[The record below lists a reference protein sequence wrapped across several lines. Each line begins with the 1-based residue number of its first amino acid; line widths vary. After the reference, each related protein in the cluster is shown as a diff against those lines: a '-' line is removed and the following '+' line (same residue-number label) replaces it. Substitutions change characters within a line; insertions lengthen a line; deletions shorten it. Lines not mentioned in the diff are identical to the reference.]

1 MRWSRAAKGERM
13 EKVERDAIVRR
24 LWEWGSALEDCERK
38 QREITR
44 LLEQADSADVMLRAQ
59 VLTAMPKGSD
69 VGDPTCK
76 AVLMRDDALR
86 RVDQLLDD
94 IHAIMAGKADT
105 DAQVDKLDPN
115 LKRLLY
121 LRYVRGWGLSYRIPQ
136 ALHADRRTVYRWH
149 EQVLEKMSQNVP

>member
-1 MRWSRAAKGERM
+1 M

-24 LWEWGSALEDCERK
+24 LWAWGSALEDCERK

-59 VLTAMPKGSD
+59 VLTAMLKGSD

-149 EQVLEKMSQNVP
+149 ERALEKMSHNVP

>member
-1 MRWSRAAKGERM
+1 M
-13 EKVERDAIVRR
+13 EKAERDAIVRR
-24 LWEWGSALEDCERK
+24 LWAWGSALEDCERK

-44 LLEQADSADVMLRAQ
+44 LLEQADNADVMLRAQ

-69 VGDPTCK
+69 AGNPTCK
-76 AVLMRDDALR
+76 AVLMRDEALR

-94 IHAIMAGKADT
+94 IHAIMAGKADM

-121 LRYVRGWGLSYRIPQ
+121 LRYVRGWGLSCRIPQ

-149 EQVLEKMSQNVP
+149 ERALEKMSQNVP

>member
-1 MRWSRAAKGERM
+1 M

-76 AVLMRDDALR
+76 AVMMRDDALR

-105 DAQVDKLDPN
+105 DAQVDKLEPN

-149 EQVLEKMSQNVP
+149 ERALEKMSHNVP

>member
-1 MRWSRAAKGERM
+1 
-13 EKVERDAIVRR
+13 
-24 LWEWGSALEDCERK
+24 
-38 QREITR
+38 
-44 LLEQADSADVMLRAQ
+44 
-59 VLTAMPKGSD
+59 MPKVSD

-76 AVLMRDDALR
+76 AVLMRDEALR

-149 EQVLEKMSQNVP
+149 ERALEKMSHNVP

>member
-1 MRWSRAAKGERM
+1 MRWSLVAKGERM

-24 LWEWGSALEDCERK
+24 LREWGSALEDCERK

-44 LLEQADSADVMLRAQ
+44 LLEQADSADEMLRAQ

-76 AVLMRDDALR
+76 AVLMRDEALR

-105 DAQVDKLDPN
+105 DACRK
-115 LKRLLY
+115 
-121 LRYVRGWGLSYRIPQ
+121 VR
-136 ALHADRRTVYRWH
+136 A
-149 EQVLEKMSQNVP
+149 

>member
-1 MRWSRAAKGERM
+1 MTKEDRAIA
-13 EKVERDAIVRR
+13 VRQ

-44 LLEQADSADVMLRAQ
+44 LLDQADSADVMLRAQ
-59 VLTAMPKGSD
+59 VLTAMPKASD

-76 AVLMRDDALR
+76 AVLMRDEALR

-149 EQVLEKMSQNVP
+149 ERALEKMSHNVP

>member
-1 MRWSRAAKGERM
+1 M

-149 EQVLEKMSQNVP
+149 ERALEKMSHNVP

>member
-1 MRWSRAAKGERM
+1 M

-24 LWEWGSALEDCERK
+24 LWKWGSALEDCERK

-76 AVLMRDDALR
+76 AVLMRDEALR

-149 EQVLEKMSQNVP
+149 ERALEKMSHNVP

>member
-1 MRWSRAAKGERM
+1 MRWSRVAEGERM
-13 EKVERDAIVRR
+13 EKAERDAIVRR

-76 AVLMRDDALR
+76 AVMVRDDALR

-105 DAQVDKLDPN
+105 DAQVDKLEPN

>member
-1 MRWSRAAKGERM
+1 M

-24 LWEWGSALEDCERK
+24 LWKWGSALEDCERK

-149 EQVLEKMSQNVP
+149 ERALEKMSHNVP

>member
-1 MRWSRAAKGERM
+1 MRWSLVAKGERM

-24 LWEWGSALEDCERK
+24 LWKWGSALEDCERK

-105 DAQVDKLDPN
+105 DAQVDKLDPS

-149 EQVLEKMSQNVP
+149 ERALEKMSHNVP

>member
-1 MRWSRAAKGERM
+1 M
-13 EKVERDAIVRR
+13 EKAERDAIVRR

-76 AVLMRDDALR
+76 AVMMRDDALR

-105 DAQVDKLDPN
+105 DAQVDKLEPN

-136 ALHADRRTVYRWH
+136 TLHADRRTVYRWH
-149 EQVLEKMSQNVP
+149 ERALEKMSHNVP

>member
-1 MRWSRAAKGERM
+1 M

-76 AVLMRDDALR
+76 AVLMRDEALR

-105 DAQVDKLDPN
+105 DAQVDKLEPN

-149 EQVLEKMSQNVP
+149 ERALEKMSHNVP

>member
-1 MRWSRAAKGERM
+1 M

-44 LLEQADSADVMLRAQ
+44 LLEQADSADGVLRAQ

-69 VGDPTCK
+69 VTDPTAK
-76 AVLMRDDALR
+76 AAAVRDEALHRVGQLMDE
-86 RVDQLLDD
+86 
-94 IHAIMAGKADT
+94 INMIMAGKADT
-105 DAQVDKLDPN
+105 DAQVEQLEPH

-136 ALHADRRTVYRWH
+136 AMHADRRTVYRWH

>member
-1 MRWSRAAKGERM
+1 MKGDSM
-13 EKVERDAIVRR
+13 EKAERDAIVRR

-69 VGDPTCK
+69 MGDPTCK

-149 EQVLEKMSQNVP
+149 ERALEKMSHNVP

>member
-1 MRWSRAAKGERM
+1 M
-13 EKVERDAIVRR
+13 EKAERDAIVRR
-24 LWEWGSALEDCERK
+24 LWAWGSALEDCERK

-76 AVLMRDDALR
+76 ALLMRDEALR
-86 RVDQLLDD
+86 RVDQLLDE
-94 IHAIMAGKADT
+94 INTIMAGKADT
-105 DAQVDKLDPN
+105 DAQVEQLEPH

-136 ALHADRRTVYRWH
+136 VMHADRRTVYRWH

>member
-1 MRWSRAAKGERM
+1 MRWSLVAKGERM

-149 EQVLEKMSQNVP
+149 ERALEKMSHNVP

>member
-149 EQVLEKMSQNVP
+149 ERALEKMSHNVP

>member
-1 MRWSRAAKGERM
+1 M
-13 EKVERDAIVRR
+13 EKAERDAIVRR
-24 LWEWGSALEDCERK
+24 LWAWGSALEDCERK

-44 LLEQADSADVMLRAQ
+44 LIEQADSADVMLRAQ
-59 VLTAMPKGSD
+59 VLTAMPKGFD

-76 AVLMRDDALR
+76 AVLMRDEALR

-149 EQVLEKMSQNVP
+149 ERALEKMSHNVP

>member
-1 MRWSRAAKGERM
+1 M
-13 EKVERDAIVRR
+13 EKAERDAIVRR

-44 LLEQADSADVMLRAQ
+44 LLEQADGADVMLRAQ
-59 VLTAMPKGSD
+59 VLTAMPRGSD

-76 AVLMRDDALR
+76 AVMMRDDALR

-149 EQVLEKMSQNVP
+149 ERALEKMSHNVP

>member
-1 MRWSRAAKGERM
+1 M

-24 LWEWGSALEDCERK
+24 LWKWGSALEDCERK

-69 VGDPTCK
+69 AGDPTCK
-76 AVLMRDDALR
+76 AVLMRDEALR

-149 EQVLEKMSQNVP
+149 ERALEKMSHNVP

>member
-1 MRWSRAAKGERM
+1 M
-13 EKVERDAIVRR
+13 EKAERDAIVRR
-24 LWEWGSALEDCERK
+24 LWAWGSALEDCERK

-69 VGDPTCK
+69 GGDPTCK
-76 AVLMRDDALR
+76 AVLMRDEALR

-149 EQVLEKMSQNVP
+149 ERALEKMSQNVP

>member
-1 MRWSRAAKGERM
+1 MRWSLVAKGERM
-13 EKVERDAIVRR
+13 EKVERDAVVRR

-149 EQVLEKMSQNVP
+149 ERALEKMSHNVP

>member
-24 LWEWGSALEDCERK
+24 LWKWGSALEDCERK

-69 VGDPTCK
+69 AGDPTCK
-76 AVLMRDDALR
+76 AVLMRDEALR

-149 EQVLEKMSQNVP
+149 ERALEKMSHNVP

>member
-1 MRWSRAAKGERM
+1 MTKEDRAIA
-13 EKVERDAIVRR
+13 VRQ
-24 LWEWGSALEDCERK
+24 LWAWGSALDDCERK

-149 EQVLEKMSQNVP
+149 ERALEKMSHNVP

>member
-1 MRWSRAAKGERM
+1 M
-13 EKVERDAIVRR
+13 EKAERDAIVRR
-24 LWEWGSALEDCERK
+24 LWAWGSALEDCERK

-59 VLTAMPKGSD
+59 VLTAMLKGSD
-69 VGDPTCK
+69 AGDPTCK
-76 AVLMRDDALR
+76 AVLMRDEALR

-94 IHAIMAGKADT
+94 IHAIMAGKADM
-105 DAQVDKLDPN
+105 DAQVDKLDPS

-149 EQVLEKMSQNVP
+149 ERALEKMSHNVP